1 MLINFNIEKLNSLLY
16 DFYSITGITISVWN
30 SEFQQLSFQPRK
42 MCAFCRTIKSTEEGK
57 RACFLSDQKLCLE
70 CGRTDKPSKH
80 VCHAGLVDLAFPI
93 KYKDTILGYIMFG
106 QISDKSEKEMQP
118 VIERLGKTLGIDT
131 NVLTE
136 GYRELIQYNEDIIDS
151 AARIL
156 KLATRYLWLSEYID
170 IGHDAIA
177 SKIDEYIQTHLSE
190 KITVSTICQAVNIPK
205 KRLYSV
211 SSQNFGIP
219 IGEYITLMRINEA
232 KRLLESTDLSIQQIA
247 CMVGIQDYNYFSKF
261 FKLHVGTSPL
271 KYRKQFPFN
280 LHPHTNHN
288 SAL

>member
-1 MLINFNIEKLNSLLY
+1 M
-16 DFYSITGITISVWN
+16 
-30 SEFQQLSFQPRK
+30 
-42 MCAFCRTIKSTEEGK
+42 
-57 RACFLSDQKLCLE
+57 
-70 CGRTDKPSKH
+70 
-80 VCHAGLVDLAFPI
+80 
-93 KYKDTILGYIMFG
+93 
-106 QISDKSEKEMQP
+106 
-118 VIERLGKTLGIDT
+118 
-131 NVLTE
+131 LTE

-219 IGEYITLMRINEA
+219 I
-232 KRLLESTDLSIQQIA
+232 
-247 CMVGIQDYNYFSKF
+247 DYNIEVDFSSFSKVIDM
-261 FKLHVGTSPL
+261 LGGVVISL
-271 KYRKQFPFN
+271 SDEEAEKYMKMYW
-280 LHPHTNHN
+280 
-288 SAL
+288 

>member
-1 MLINFNIEKLNSLLY
+1 
-16 DFYSITGITISVWN
+16 
-30 SEFQQLSFQPRK
+30 
-42 MCAFCRTIKSTEEGK
+42 
-57 RACFLSDQKLCLE
+57 
-70 CGRTDKPSKH
+70 
-80 VCHAGLVDLAFPI
+80 
-93 KYKDTILGYIMFG
+93 MFG
-106 QISDKSEKEMQP
+106 QISDKNEKEMQP

-211 SSQNFGIP
+211 SNQNFGIP

-261 FKLHVGTSPL
+261 FKLRVGTSPL
-271 KYRKQFPFN
+271 KYRKQFPSIYIPTQIIT
-280 LHPHTNHN
+280 LLCDT
-288 SAL
+288 